1 MSATFT
7 MRLVATAVRARRR
20 GRIALGDESVT
31 TWRVSPADLDLFGH
45 MTNHRYLL
53 FMDLARVDFLVR
65 AGALG
70 ELLSRRWTVPIGCAY
85 LDFHGELRPLERF
98 EIRTRLVSW
107 DERWFYFRQEFRRG
121 AAVVGVGHVKAV
133 FRGKDGNARP
143 GEVLRALLGSE
154 PPAPP
159 LGPALRERFGLAAG
173 GRDPIAIVGIGCRLP
188 GGASDGDGLWRL
200 LLAGRDCVVPIPES
214 RWSAARWHDPSG
226 KSPGR
231 TAVNRAGLVDQDLRQ
246 FDAAFFGMPPVE
258 AEVVDPQQR
267 LLLETSWE
275 ALDDAGI
282 PAPSLA
288 GTRTGVFVGGFTV
301 DSFILRTNP
310 DNVARL
316 SSHTA
321 TSSSLTMLSNRL
333 SYAYDLRGPS
343 MTIDTACSSSL
354 VAAHVACR
362 SIWDGE
368 CETALVGGVNALLQ
382 PETQIMMSRGRFLSP
397 TGRCHAF
404 GADADGYVRGE
415 GAVVLVVKPLAAAR
429 RDGNPVHA
437 VILGSAVNQDGRTPG
452 ITMPSP
458 ESQVAVMRA
467 AYADARVDPAE
478 VVYVE
483 AHGTGTAAG
492 DPIEASSIGLVV
504 GQRQPAGEVCR
515 VGSIKTNIG
524 HLEAASGVAGLAK
537 AALVARTGV
546 VPPSLHSQPPNPSI
560 PFGELRLEV
569 ATRVEPLPERGG
581 RRVVGVNG
589 FGYGGTN
596 AHVVVAA
603 PPAEIEEE
611 IAARE
616 EPFAQRPVVLPLS
629 ARSPEALD
637 ELAAHTADAIEA
649 SGEPLQRIARS
660 AAVHRAHHR
669 HRLAWHGEDR
679 AALVAALRG
688 EREGGLER
696 VAEPPEEQR
705 LLFVYTGMGPQWF
718 AMGRELHA
726 AEPVYAAAVDE
737 CDAHFRAAAGWSIA
751 AEMARPE
758 ALSRMARTEVAQ
770 PANAVLQIALTRL
783 WASWGV
789 VPDAV
794 IGHSVGEVAA
804 AHVAGALGLADAM
817 RLAHQRSR
825 LQQELAGQ
833 GTMLA
838 VGLDPEQAAARV
850 AGREDRVSIAAIN
863 SAGSVTLAGERAA
876 LEEIAAAL
884 AAEER
889 FARFLQV
896 EVPYHS
902 PLMERVQGDLASALA
917 PLSPVPP
924 SLPIYST
931 AQGGRLEGLHDAAYW
946 WQNVR
951 HPVLFADAL
960 GAALADGHHILLEV
974 GPHPVLAPS
983 IREVLR
989 ARGVRAQPVASLV
1002 RAQPEVASMCAA
1014 LARLHAAGARIDWR
1028 AFAGTGR
1035 RVPLPRYP
1043 WQRKPCWSESDGSR
1057 RLRHGD
1063 SGHALLTAA
1072 APDGAACEL
1081 NLGQAAYLLDHVV
1094 GGAAIFPA
1102 AGTVELVLAAHA
1114 ERTGHPAGS
1123 PTCSIEKLEL
1133 LAPVPLRPDQPV
1145 RLTVAFAGD
1154 SPAFHVH
1161 ARAGEAAPFVCARGE
1176 LYGSSGAAHEID
1188 LDELETSIDPAEL
1201 YASLARAGLSY
1212 GPAFRAVERLE
1223 VSDGELLARVRL
1235 PAGLTTGGYH
1245 LHPVLLDAAF
1255 HSLVALVADRADGRE
1270 VVPGAIDRIE
1280 IFGQAGSTA
1289 LVHGLLREVGADS
1302 IRGDLTLADDVGRVF
1317 ARVTGFT
1324 CRLLRRAA
1332 RRTGE
1337 LLHTRRWVP
1346 IDDGGEEGRAV
1357 PGAWRL
1363 LLDPA
1368 QPPSGQVV
1376 DLRWLEAPA
1385 GDDPVEAG
1393 SAAAAALQATL
1404 AAAPAGAIERYV
1416 LVTAGA
1422 EDCLARATLL
1432 GLARTAMTERPDLA
1446 ITLVDLDRPP
1456 AALADLFVL
1465 LDRIGAEQEV
1475 VVRAGDLLACRLA
1488 RTSTDELAAAAPP
1501 GPPPPPAAAF
1511 ELRLDRAGDL
1521 ESLAWIGCA
1530 RPAPGPG
1537 EVEVAASL
1545 VPLNFKDAAK
1555 GLGLVSAR
1563 TLADTYFGDT
1573 LGMECCGRIARVG
1586 AGVYH
1591 LVPGDRVFCLAP
1603 GAFRSHV
1610 VQRAEAMIPVPDK
1623 LAFEDLAGIVVYMT
1637 VFHALL
1643 EVARLQPGERLLVHS
1658 ATGGV
1663 GLAAIEVARWIGAE
1677 VFATAGSQ
1685 KKRAHLR
1692 RLGVAGVAG
1701 SRDVAFAD
1709 DVMRW
1714 TDGRGVDVVLNVA
1727 AGEVMYK
1734 SFACLAPMGRFIE
1747 VGKASF
1753 DQDAALKLR
1762 PFQDNLTYA
1771 AVDLDRLT
1779 ASRPHYVHDIIRRIV
1794 GHLAAGDLPP
1804 LPIAV
1809 HPPDQV
1815 SAAFRLL
1822 ARGEHIGK
1830 VAVAIGDRPAPLRRR
1845 ARVRPDGTYLVTGG
1859 TAGFGLEC
1867 ARWLV
1872 RQGAR
1877 HLLLVS
1883 RRGVVDADLSPFGP
1897 DIDVRVRA
1905 ADVSDQTQLARV
1917 LAEARATM
1925 PPLRGVLHAAMV
1937 LDDRPLDAIDRASLD
1952 RVMAPKARG
1961 AWNLHRLT
1969 ACDPIELMLYFSS
1982 VSSLV
1987 GNANQAAYVAANSFL
2002 DTLARARRRAGL
2014 PATSIQWGVL
2024 AEVGVVARDQATARH
2039 LELLGIRGL
2048 STDAALDALGRVL
2061 DAGAVEVGIM
2071 DVDWSRL
2078 AAQTPATG
2086 GGRRLL
2092 ELAAHAPAGAPGAAS
2107 AIALDLSR
2115 LDDRARRTTLE
2126 EALRD
2131 LIGRILRIDARDLS
2145 PTQPLRE
2152 IGIDSILAI
2161 EITLAIEE
2169 RLGVSLP
2176 TTTVTGGPPIRELAA
2191 SILDQLTPAAQQ
2203 TAA

>member
-7 MRLVATAVRARRR
+7 MRLLATAARARRR
-20 GRIALGDESVT
+20 GRIGLGDESVT

-70 ELLSRRWTVPIGCAY
+70 EVLSRRWTVPIGCAY

-107 DERWFYFRQEFRRG
+107 DERWFYFRQEFRR
-121 AAVVGVGHVKAV
+121 AAQVVGVGHVKAV
-133 FRGKDGNARP
+133 FRGKEGSARP
-143 GEVLRALLGSE
+143 GEVLHALLGSE

-159 LGPALRERFGLAAG
+159 LGPALRERFGLGAVA
-173 GRDPIAIVGIGCRLP
+173 RDPIAIVGIGCRLP
-188 GGASDGDGLWRL
+188 GGAADADGLWRL
-200 LLAGRDCVVPIPES
+200 LTDGRDCVVPIPES
-214 RWSAARWHDPSG
+214 RWSAARWFDPSG

-231 TAVNRAGLVDQDLRQ
+231 TAVNQAGLLDQDLRQ

-275 ALDDAGI
+275 ALEDAGI
-282 PAPSLA
+282 PATSLA

-368 CETALVGGVNALLQ
+368 CETALIGGVNALLQ

-437 VILGSAVNQDGRTPG
+437 LILGSAVNQDGRTPG

-458 ESQVAVMRA
+458 DSQVAVMRA
-467 AYADARVDPAE
+467 AYADARVDPAD

-492 DPIEASSIGLVV
+492 DPIEASSIGQVV
-504 GQRQPAGEVCR
+504 GQRQPPGEVCR

-537 AALVARTGV
+537 AALVARTGL
-546 VPPSLHSQPPNPSI
+546 VPPSLHAEPPNPAI
-560 PFGELRLEV
+560 PFARLGLSV
-569 ATRVEPLPERGG
+569 PGRVEPLPARGA

-596 AHVVVAA
+596 AHVVLAA
-603 PPAEIEEE
+603 PPGDEVA
-611 IAARE
+611 E
-616 EPFAQRPVVLPLS
+616 EPFAPRPLILPLS

-637 ELAAHTADAIEA
+637 ELASRMADVIEQ
-649 SGEPLQRIARS
+649 GDQPLQRLARS
-660 AAVHRAHHR
+660 AAIHRAHHR

-679 AALVAALRG
+679 AALVAALRKT
-688 EREGGLER
+688 RDGGLER
-696 VAEPPEEQR
+696 LADPPEEQR

-718 AMGRELHA
+718 AMGRELAA
-726 AEPVYAAAVDE
+726 AEPVYAAALEE

-758 ALSRMARTEVAQ
+758 NLSRMAETGVAQ

-804 AHVAGALGLADAM
+804 AHVAGALSLADAM
-817 RLAHQRSR
+817 RLAHERSR
-825 LQQELAGQ
+825 LQQQLAGQ

-838 VGLDPEQAAARV
+838 VGLDPEQAAVRI
-850 AGREDRVSIAAIN
+850 AGRDHRISIAAVN
-863 SAGSVTLAGERAA
+863 SASSVTLAGERAA

-902 PLMERVQGDLASALA
+902 PVMEQVRGQLAAALA
-917 PLSPVPP
+917 PLSPSAPA
-924 SLPIYST
+924 LPVYST
-931 AQGGRLEGLHDAAYW
+931 AQGGRLAGLHDPDYW

-960 GAALADGHHILLEV
+960 AAALADGHHILLEV

-989 ARGVRAQPVASLV
+989 ARGVRGQPVASLV
-1002 RAQPEVASMCAA
+1002 RGQPEVASMCAA
-1014 LARLHAAGARIDWR
+1014 LARLYAAGAPVEWR
-1028 AFAGTGR
+1028 AFAGTGP
-1035 RVPLPRYP
+1035 RVALPRYP
-1043 WQRKPCWSESDGSR
+1043 WQRRPCWSESDGSR

-1063 SGHALLTAA
+1063 GHHPLLTAVE
-1072 APDGAACEL
+1072 PQGAACEL
-1081 NLGQAAYLLDHVV
+1081 NLGHAAYLLDHVV
-1094 GGAAIFPA
+1094 GGAPIFPA
-1102 AGTVELVLAAHA
+1102 AGTAELVLAAHA
-1114 ERTGHPAGS
+1114 ALTGSATG
-1123 PTCSIEKLEL
+1123 SIEKLEL
-1133 LAPVPLRPDQPV
+1133 LAPVPLRPEQPP
-1145 RLTVAFAGD
+1145 RLAVAFAAD
-1154 SPAFHVH
+1154 SPGFQVH
-1161 ARAGEAAPFVCARGE
+1161 ARIGDGAPFVCARGE
-1176 LYGSSGAAHEID
+1176 LHASGGGAHEID
-1188 LDELETSIDPAEL
+1188 LDELETSVDPAAL
-1201 YASLARAGLSY
+1201 YAALARAGLSY
-1212 GPAFRAVERLE
+1212 GPAFRAVDHLE
-1223 VSDGELLARVRL
+1223 TSEDELVARVRL
-1235 PAGLTTGGYH
+1235 PETAGAAGGYH
-1245 LHPVLLDAAF
+1245 VHPVLLDAAF
-1255 HSLVALVADRADGRE
+1255 HSLIALVADRADGRE

-1280 IFGQAGSTA
+1280 IVGPAGASA
-1289 LVHGLLREVGADS
+1289 IVHGVLREVRADS

-1317 ARVTGFT
+1317 ARVSGFT
-1324 CRLLRRAA
+1324 CRLLRRAG
-1332 RRTGE
+1332 RRTAD
-1337 LLHTRRWVP
+1337 LLHVRRWQP
-1346 IDDGGEEGRAV
+1346 IDDGCAA
-1357 PGAWRL
+1357 PGPWRL

-1368 QPPSGQVV
+1368 HPPSGHVV
-1376 DLRWLEAPA
+1376 DLRWLEPPP

-1393 SAAAAALQATL
+1393 SAAADALRSTL
-1404 AAAPAGAIERYV
+1404 AAIAPGAASRYV
-1416 LVTAGA
+1416 VVTAGA
-1422 EDCLARATLL
+1422 GDCLARAPLL
-1432 GLARTAMTERPDLA
+1432 GLARTAMTERPDLVV
-1446 ITLVDLDRPP
+1446 TLVDLDRPP
-1456 AALADLFVL
+1456 AGLADLFAL
-1465 LDRIGAEQEV
+1465 LDRIGPEQEV
-1475 VVRAGDLLACRLA
+1475 AVRGGDLLACRLA
-1488 RTSTDELAAAAPP
+1488 RASVDDLADAAPP
-1501 GPPPPPAAAF
+1501 ATPLTADAF

-1521 ESLAWIGCA
+1521 DSLAWIGCA

-1537 EVEVAASL
+1537 EVEVAVDL

-1563 TLADTYFGDT
+1563 TLEDTYFGDT

-1586 AGVYH
+1586 AGVRH
-1591 LVPGDRVFCLAP
+1591 LAPGDRVFCLSP

-1610 VQRAEAMIPVPDK
+1610 VQRAEAMIPIPDR
-1623 LAFEDLAGIVVYMT
+1623 LAAEDLAGVVVYMT

-1663 GLAAIEVARWIGAE
+1663 GLAAIQVARWVGAE
-1677 VFATAGSQ
+1677 VFATAGSER
-1685 KKRAHLR
+1685 KRAYLR
-1692 RLGVAGVAG
+1692 DLGVAGVAS

-1779 ASRPHYVHDIIRRIV
+1779 RARPRYVHDIIRRIV

-1804 LPIAV
+1804 LPASV

-1822 ARGEHIGK
+1822 ARGEHTGK
-1830 VAVAIGDRPAPLRRR
+1830 VAVALGDRPVPLHRR

-1872 RQGAR
+1872 REGA
-1877 HLLLVS
+1877 
-1883 RRGVVDADLSPFGP
+1883 
-1897 DIDVRVRA
+1897 
-1905 ADVSDQTQLARV
+1905 
-1917 LAEARATM
+1917 
-1925 PPLRGVLHAAMV
+1925 
-1937 LDDRPLDAIDRASLD
+1937 
-1952 RVMAPKARG
+1952 
-1961 AWNLHRLT
+1961 
-1969 ACDPIELMLYFSS
+1969 
-1982 VSSLV
+1982 
-1987 GNANQAAYVAANSFL
+1987 
-2002 DTLARARRRAGL
+2002 
-2014 PATSIQWGVL
+2014 
-2024 AEVGVVARDQATARH
+2024 
-2039 LELLGIRGL
+2039 
-2048 STDAALDALGRVL
+2048 
-2061 DAGAVEVGIM
+2061 
-2071 DVDWSRL
+2071 
-2078 AAQTPATG
+2078 
-2086 GGRRLL
+2086 
-2092 ELAAHAPAGAPGAAS
+2092 
-2107 AIALDLSR
+2107 
-2115 LDDRARRTTLE
+2115 
-2126 EALRD
+2126 
-2131 LIGRILRIDARDLS
+2131 
-2145 PTQPLRE
+2145 
-2152 IGIDSILAI
+2152 
-2161 EITLAIEE
+2161 
-2169 RLGVSLP
+2169 
-2176 TTTVTGGPPIRELAA
+2176 
-2191 SILDQLTPAAQQ
+2191 
-2203 TAA
+2203 